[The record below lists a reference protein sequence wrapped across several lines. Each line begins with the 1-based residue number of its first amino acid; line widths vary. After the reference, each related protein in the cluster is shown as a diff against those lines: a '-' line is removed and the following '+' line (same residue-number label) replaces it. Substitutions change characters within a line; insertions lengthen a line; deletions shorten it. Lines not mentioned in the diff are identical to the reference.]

1 MKKPNITVGAWKDT
15 ISKSV
20 KILEGMLYCEA
31 VDVYL
36 LLSHC
41 VMHSR
46 KWFGDV
52 LERIKSILSANYMD
66 PNGINV
72 GAKRVNIGYL

>member
-1 MKKPNITVGAWKDT
+1 MNGRVGSDSSQYVLVSDVKKPNITVGAWKDT

-36 LLSHC
+36 LLSH
-41 VMHSR
+41 
-46 KWFGDV
+46 
-52 LERIKSILSANYMD
+52 
-66 PNGINV
+66 
-72 GAKRVNIGYL
+72 